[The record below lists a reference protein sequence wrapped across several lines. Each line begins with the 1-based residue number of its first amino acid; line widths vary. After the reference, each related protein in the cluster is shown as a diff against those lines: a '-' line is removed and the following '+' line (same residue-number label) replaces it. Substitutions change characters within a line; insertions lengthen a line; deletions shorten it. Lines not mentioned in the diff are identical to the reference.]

1 MRVPLRSYSPPL
13 DRMEDTMGMIQRS
26 GGHFALAVVQVF
38 LRPMMKEDDD
48 DTEWSFSTWLQ

>member
-1 MRVPLRSYSPPL
+1 
-13 DRMEDTMGMIQRS
+13 MGMIQRS